1 MEIFGHM
8 LQALIDPQLVI
19 YLAVG
24 VFLGIYIGAVPGL
37 SVTMAAS
44 LLISFT
50 YSWDVL
56 PSMAAM
62 VGIYIGGVY
71 GGSRSAILL
80 NIPGAPAAVATALDG
95 YPLAK
100 KGLAGQ
106 AIGITVVQSVLGGL
120 IGTIILAVGAPALAK
135 VALTFAPRDYFLLA
149 IMGLLL
155 IGSLGSESPARGVMS
170 AAIGIFIGFIGMDSQ
185 TGHMRF
191 VIGPSGSLF
200 RTYMTLGVSYVVV
213 MIGLFGMSEAL
224 MQLRDLSVKPV
235 KQKVDKIVP
244 GWKNILKYLP
254 LSIRTSLMGTFIGTL
269 PGTGGDIAALMAY
282 DHAKRTTKDPETPF
296 GEGALEGLVACES
309 ANNAAIGGACIPM
322 LTLGIPGDAVTAI
335 MLGAMYIHGLNPGPL
350 LMKNSADVFWYIIGA
365 MFVGNIFLLIFGF
378 TGIKLFTKIVEVPKH
393 ILMPIIISLSVVGAF
408 SINNNLMDVYW
419 MLAFGVLGYIMKLYH
434 LPVAPTILGII
445 LVDLIELNFRRAA
458 VTVGNSITALLTD
471 LVSHP
476 ISLVLLVVII
486 GMSLSSAGVFQ
497 KIRAKFPSGAQAK
510 GSKA

>member
-1 MEIFGHM
+1 MEIFSHM

-50 YSWDVL
+50 YSWEVL
-56 PSMAAM
+56 PAMAAM
-62 VGIYIGGVY
+62 IGIYIGGVY

-120 IGTIILAVGAPALAK
+120 IGTVILAFGAPALAK
-135 VALTFAPRDYFLLA
+135 VAVTFAPRDYFLLA

-155 IGSLGSESPARGVMS
+155 VGSLGSESTARGILS
-170 AAIGIFIGFIGMDSQ
+170 AAIGIFIGFIGLDSQ
-185 TGHMRF
+185 TGHVRF
-191 VIGPSGSLF
+191 VVGSKGSQTW
-200 RTYMTLGVSYVVV
+200 TYMMLGVNYVVV

-224 MQLRDLSVKPV
+224 MQLRDMTVKPV

-244 GWKNILKYLP
+244 GWKNIIKYLP
-254 LSIRTSLMGTFIGTL
+254 LSIRTSLLGTFIGAL

-282 DHAKRTTKDPETPF
+282 DHAKRTTKNPETPF
-296 GEGALEGLVACES
+296 GEGAIEGLVACES

-335 MLGAMYIHGLNPGPL
+335 MIGAMYIHGLQPGPL
-350 LMKNSADVFWYIIGA
+350 MMKTSADVFWYIIGA
-365 MFVGNIFLLIFGF
+365 MFVGNIFLLILGF
-378 TGIKLFTKIVEVPKH
+378 TGIKLFAKIVEVPKY
-393 ILMPIIISLSVVGAF
+393 ILMPIIIILSVVGAF
-408 SINNNLMDVYW
+408 SINSSLMDVYW
-419 MLAFGVLGYIMKLYH
+419 MIGFGILGYIMKLYH
-434 LPVAPTILGII
+434 IPVAPTILGII

-458 VTVGNSITALLTD
+458 LTVGNSIPKLLLD
-471 LVSHP
+471 FVSHP
-476 ISLVLLVVII
+476 ISLVLTVVIL
-486 GMSLSSAGVFQ
+486 GMVFSSCGVFR
-497 KIRAKFPSGAQAK
+497 KLKKEKQA
-510 GSKA
+510 

>member
-1 MEIFGHM
+1 MEIFSHM

-50 YSWDVL
+50 YSWEVL
-56 PSMAAM
+56 PAMAAM
-62 VGIYIGGVY
+62 IGIYIGGVY

-120 IGTIILAVGAPALAK
+120 IGTVILAFGAPALAK
-135 VALTFAPRDYFLLA
+135 VAVTFAPRDYFLLA

-155 IGSLGSESPARGVMS
+155 VGSLGSESTARGILS
-170 AAIGIFIGFIGMDSQ
+170 AAIGIFIGFIGLDSQ
-185 TGHMRF
+185 TGHVRF
-191 VIGPSGSLF
+191 VVGSKGSQTW
-200 RTYMTLGVSYVVV
+200 TYMMLGVNYVVV

-224 MQLRDLSVKPV
+224 MQLRDMTVKPV

-244 GWKNILKYLP
+244 GWKNIIKYLP
-254 LSIRTSLMGTFIGTL
+254 LSIRTSLLGTFIGAL

-282 DHAKRTTKDPETPF
+282 DHAKRTTKNPETPF
-296 GEGALEGLVACES
+296 GEGAIEGLVACES

-335 MLGAMYIHGLNPGPL
+335 MIGAMYIHGLQPGPL
-350 LMKNSADVFWYIIGA
+350 MMKTSADVFWYIIGA
-365 MFVGNIFLLIFGF
+365 MFVGNIFLLILGF
-378 TGIKLFTKIVEVPKH
+378 TGIKLFAKIVEVPKH
-393 ILMPIIISLSVVGAF
+393 ILMPIIIILSVVGAF
-408 SINNNLMDVYW
+408 SINNSIMDVYW
-419 MLAFGVLGYIMKLYH
+419 MIGFGILGYIMKLYH
-434 LPVAPTILGII
+434 IPVAPTILGII

-458 VTVGNSITALLTD
+458 LTVGNSIPKLLLD
-471 LVSHP
+471 FVSHP
-476 ISLVLLVVII
+476 ISLVLTVVI
-486 GMSLSSAGVFQ
+486 GRMVSSSFGVLR
-497 KIRAKFPSGAQAK
+497 KLKN
-510 GSKA
+510 

>member
-1 MEIFGHM
+1 MEIFSHM

-50 YSWDVL
+50 YSWEVL
-56 PSMAAM
+56 PAMAAM
-62 VGIYIGGVY
+62 IGIYIGGVY

-120 IGTIILAVGAPALAK
+120 IGTVILAFGAPALAK
-135 VALTFAPRDYFLLA
+135 VAVTFAPRDYFLLA

-155 IGSLGSESPARGVMS
+155 VGSLGSESTARGILS
-170 AAIGIFIGFIGMDSQ
+170 AAIGIFIGFIGLDSQ
-185 TGHMRF
+185 TGHLRF
-191 VIGPSGSLF
+191 VVGSKGSQTW
-200 RTYMTLGVSYVVV
+200 TYMMLGVNYVVV

-224 MQLRDLSVKPV
+224 MQLRDMTVKPV

-244 GWKNILKYLP
+244 GWKNIIKYLP
-254 LSIRTSLMGTFIGTL
+254 LSIRTSLLGTFIGAL

-282 DHAKRTTKDPETPF
+282 DHAKRTTKNPETPF
-296 GEGALEGLVACES
+296 GEGAIEGLVACES

-335 MLGAMYIHGLNPGPL
+335 MIGAMYIHGLQPGPL
-350 LMKNSADVFWYIIGA
+350 MMKTSADVFWYIIGA
-365 MFVGNIFLLIFGF
+365 MFVGNIFLLILGF
-378 TGIKLFTKIVEVPKH
+378 TGIKLFAKIVEVPKH
-393 ILMPIIISLSVVGAF
+393 ILMPIIIILSVVGAF
-408 SINNNLMDVYW
+408 SINNSIMDVYW
-419 MLAFGVLGYIMKLYH
+419 MIGFGILGYIMKLYH
-434 LPVAPTILGII
+434 IPVAPTILGII

-458 VTVGNSITALLTD
+458 LTVGNSIPKLLLD
-471 LVSHP
+471 FVSHP
-476 ISLVLLVVII
+476 ISLVLTVVIV
-486 GMSLSSAGVFQ
+486 GMVLSSCGVFR
-497 KIRAKFPSGAQAK
+497 KLKKEKQA
-510 GSKA
+510 

>member
-1 MEIFGHM
+1 MDIWSYM
-8 LQALIDPQLVI
+8 LQALLNPQL
-19 YLAVG
+19 LLFLGAG

-50 YSWDVL
+50 YSWKIL
-56 PSMAAM
+56 PAMAAM
-62 VGIYIGGVY
+62 IGIYIGGVY

-80 NIPGAPAAVATALDG
+80 NIPGAPAAVATSLEG

-120 IGTIILAVGAPALAK
+120 IGTVILAIGAPYIAQFAM
-135 VALTFAPRDYFLLA
+135 TFAPRDYFLLA

-155 IGSLGSESPARGVMS
+155 VGSLGSESAARGILS
-170 AAIGIFIGFIGMDSQ
+170 AAIGIFIGFIGLDSQ
-185 TGHMRF
+185 TGHLRF
-191 VIGPSGSLF
+191 VIGPSGSSF
-200 RTYMTLGVSYVVV
+200 RTYMMLGVSYVVV

-224 MQLRDLSVKPV
+224 IQLRDLSVKPV

-244 GWKNILKYLP
+244 GWKNVIKYLP
-254 LSIRTSLMGTFIGTL
+254 LSLRTSLLGTFVGAL

-282 DHAKRTTKDPETPF
+282 DHAKRTTKNPETPF
-296 GEGALEGLVACES
+296 GEGAIEGLVACES
-309 ANNAAIGGACIPM
+309 ANNAAVGGACIPM

-350 LMKNSADVFWYIIGA
+350 LMSESADVFWYIIGA

-378 TGIKLFTKIVEVPKH
+378 TGIKLFTKVVEVPKH
-393 ILMPIIISLSVVGAF
+393 ILMPIIIVLSVVGAF
-408 SINNNLMDVYW
+408 SINNSLMDVYW
-419 MLAFGVLGYIMKLYH
+419 MIAFGILGYLMKLYH
-434 LPVAPTILGII
+434 VPVAPTILGII
-445 LVDLIELNFRRAA
+445 LVDLIELNFRRSALI
-458 VTVGNSITALLTD
+458 VSNSIPGLLVD
-471 LVSHP
+471 IVSHP

-497 KIRAKFPSGAQAK
+497 KLKKRRD
-510 GSKA
+510 

>member
-1 MEIFGHM
+1 MDVFGYM
-8 LQALIDPQLVI
+8 LQALIDPQLLI

-50 YSWDVL
+50 YSWEVL

-62 VGIYIGGVY
+62 IGIYIGGVY

-80 NIPGAPAAVATALDG
+80 NIPGAPAAVATGLDG

-106 AIGITVVQSVLGGL
+106 AIGVTVVQSVLGGL
-120 IGTIILAVGAPALAK
+120 IGTFALAFGAPALAK

-155 IGSLGSESPARGVMS
+155 VGSLGAASTARGILS
-170 AAIGIFIGFIGMDSQ
+170 AAIGIFIGFIGLDSQ
-185 TGHMRF
+185 TGHLRF
-191 VIGPSGSLF
+191 VVGAQGSQTF
-200 RTYMTLGVSYVVV
+200 TYLMLGVNYVVV

-244 GWKNILKYLP
+244 GWKNVIKYLP
-254 LSIRTSLMGTFIGTL
+254 LSIRTSLLGTFIGAL

-282 DHAKRTTKDPETPF
+282 DHAKRTTKNPETPF
-296 GEGALEGLVACES
+296 GEGAMEGLVACES

-335 MLGAMYIHGLNPGPL
+335 MIGAMYIHGLQPGPL
-350 LMKNSADVFWYIIGA
+350 MMKTSADVFWYIIGA

-378 TGIKLFTKIVEVPKH
+378 TGIKLFAKIVEVPKH
-393 ILMPIIISLSVVGAF
+393 ILMPIIIILSVVGAF
-408 SINNNLMDVYW
+408 SINNNIMDVYW
-419 MLAFGVLGYIMKLYH
+419 MIAFGILGYFMKLYH
-434 LPVAPTILGII
+434 IPVAPTILGVI

-458 VTVGNSITALLTD
+458 LTVGNSIPALIID
-471 LVSHP
+471 LFSHP
-476 ISLVLLVVII
+476 ISLILIIAILVMV
-486 GMSLSSAGVFQ
+486 LSSAGVFQ
-497 KIRAKFPSGAQAK
+497 KLKRSGK
-510 GSKA
+510 ESKA

>member
-8 LQALIDPQLVI
+8 LQALIDPQLVL

-62 VGIYIGGVY
+62 IGIYIGGVY

-100 KGLAGQ
+100 KGLAVQ
-106 AIGITVVQSVLGGL
+106 AIGVTVVQAVLGGL
-120 IGTIILAVGAPALAK
+120 IGTIVLAFGAPALAK
-135 VALTFAPRDYFLLA
+135 VAVTFAPRDYFLLA

-155 IGSLGSESPARGVMS
+155 VGSLGSESTARGVLS
-170 AAIGIFIGFIGMDSQ
+170 AAIGIFIGFIGLDSQ
-185 TGHMRF
+185 TGHVRF
-191 VIGPSGSLF
+191 NIAPQGTPPW
-200 RTYMTLGVSYVVV
+200 TYMMLGVNYVVV

-224 MQLRDLSVKPV
+224 MQLRDLSVQPV

-244 GWKNILKYLP
+244 GWKNVIKYLP
-254 LSIRTSLMGTFIGTL
+254 LSLRTSLLGTFIGAL

-282 DHAKRTTKDPETPF
+282 DHAKRTTKNPETPF
-296 GEGALEGLVACES
+296 GEGAIEGLVACES

-335 MLGAMYIHGLNPGPL
+335 MIGAMYIHGLQPGPL
-350 LMKNSADVFWYIIGA
+350 LMKTSADVFWYIIGA
-365 MFVGNIFLLIFGF
+365 MFVGNVFLLIFGF
-378 TGIKLFTKIVEVPKH
+378 TGIKLFAKIVEVPKH
-393 ILMPIIISLSVVGAF
+393 ILMPIIIILSVVGAF
-408 SINNNLMDVYW
+408 SINNNIMDVYW
-419 MLAFGVLGYIMKLYH
+419 MIGFGIVGYLMKLYH
-434 LPVAPTILGII
+434 IPVAPTILGII

-458 VTVGNSITALLTD
+458 LTVGNTIPKLLLD
-471 LVSHP
+471 FVSHP
-476 ISLVLLVVII
+476 ISLVLVVVIV
-486 GMSLSSAGVFQ
+486 GMVLSSAGVFQ
-497 KIRAKFPSGAQAK
+497 KLKQKLFAKA
-510 GSKA
+510 SK